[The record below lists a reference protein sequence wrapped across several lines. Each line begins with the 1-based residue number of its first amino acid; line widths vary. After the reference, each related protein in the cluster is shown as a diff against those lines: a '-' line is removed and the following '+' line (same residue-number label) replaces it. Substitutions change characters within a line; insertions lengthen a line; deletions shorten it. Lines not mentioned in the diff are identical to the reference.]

1 MSSGAF
7 LFCGAKR
14 MSFYFFFAV
23 CDERFFRPFFGILTN
38 THTRARALEGMY
50 NNSDSFCLLFLL
62 HDTNALFSML
72 DFIA

>member
-14 MSFYFFFAV
+14 FSTFFEILTTKKERSFMFIAHPFFARSRECV
-23 CDERFFRPFFGILTN
+23 IIYKT
-38 THTRARALEGMY
+38 
-50 NNSDSFCLLFLL
+50 DSFCLLFLL
-62 HDTNALFSML
+62 HDTNTLFSML